1 MSELGSSVSIA
12 STYGL
17 DDWAIRGLIP
27 SREERIFPLAPV
39 SRTALW
45 PTQHPVQWVPG
56 ALSPGL
62 SVARV

>member
-12 STYGL
+12 SNYGL
-17 DDWAIRGLIP
+17 DNRGIRGLIP

-39 SRTALW
+39 SRMALG
-45 PTQHPVQWVPG
+45 PTQPPVQWVPG

-62 SVARV
+62 NVAGA